1 MQRMQRWLACLLCC
15 FSFGSMAENIGVSE
29 LAVSSR
35 FSDRLVMARIW
46 YPAGENAA
54 GERVSVGGNAVF
66 AGVAAQADAAVSA
79 GRFPLVVISHGGLQS
94 APDNISWLAA
104 ALAGQGYLVAVV
116 NAPQVRGSNMTPPD
130 ELWLRP
136 LDISAAIDQLQTHE
150 RFRHHIADA
159 HQVSAIGSYFGA
171 YAVMRLAGMQVDTQ
185 ALRRVCATPEQ
196 SVDCMHFARQGTA
209 WTQVDRNRLAQP
221 YRDGRITQ
229 VLLLKPELA
238 GIANRGS
245 LNEIK
250 LPVDI
255 AALGKGREKQQY
267 FDGAVLAGA
276 LPNVE
281 TFRLP
286 EADVY
291 DVFAVCK
298 PRGVMILREEG
309 DDGRV

>member
-136 LDISAAIDQLQTHE
+136 LDISAAIAAKDCNALSLLNFKREPLQ
-150 RFRHHIADA
+150 
-159 HQVSAIGSYFGA
+159 
-171 YAVMRLAGMQVDTQ
+171 
-185 ALRRVCATPEQ
+185 
-196 SVDCMHFARQGTA
+196 
-209 WTQVDRNRLAQP
+209 
-221 YRDGRITQ
+221 Q
-229 VLLLKPELA
+229 VLSDDK
-238 GIANRGS
+238 
-245 LNEIK
+245 K
-250 LPVDI
+250 LCQIIYGYINHSFSPT
-255 AALGKGREKQQY
+255 L
-267 FDGAVLAGA
+267 
-276 LPNVE
+276 
-281 TFRLP
+281 
-286 EADVY
+286 
-291 DVFAVCK
+291 
-298 PRGVMILREEG
+298 
-309 DDGRV
+309 

>member
-136 LDISAAIDQLQTHE
+136 LDISAAIDHSVPEHTPPAVPARPVFVRPFSPPHPPAGYY
-150 RFRHHIADA
+150 HPPAAD
-159 HQVSAIGSYFGA
+159 SF
-171 YAVMRLAGMQVDTQ
+171 
-185 ALRRVCATPEQ
+185 
-196 SVDCMHFARQGTA
+196 HF
-209 WTQVDRNRLAQP
+209 W
-221 YRDGRITQ
+221 
-229 VLLLKPELA
+229 
-238 GIANRGS
+238 
-245 LNEIK
+245 
-250 LPVDI
+250 
-255 AALGKGREKQQY
+255 
-267 FDGAVLAGA
+267 
-276 LPNVE
+276 
-281 TFRLP
+281 
-286 EADVY
+286 
-291 DVFAVCK
+291 
-298 PRGVMILREEG
+298 PR
-309 DDGRV
+309 